1 MNNKKDNIELVK
13 KLHRIWNTGELNL
26 IPEVYSKSIIIHW
39 PKRWG
44 EDSKGLKDIESSI
57 VNTRKTFLNWHE
69 EILDIISDDEKVVTR
84 YKSTGIH
91 SQDYLGVK
99 ATNKE
104 IAFEEISIYQIFDG
118 KIIEQWCLSDDF
130 YFLNQN

>member
-57 VNTRKTFLNWHE
+57 VNTRKTFLN
-69 EILDIISDDEKVVTR
+69 
-84 YKSTGIH
+84 
-91 SQDYLGVK
+91 
-99 ATNKE
+99 
-104 IAFEEISIYQIFDG
+104 
-118 KIIEQWCLSDDF
+118 
-130 YFLNQN
+130 